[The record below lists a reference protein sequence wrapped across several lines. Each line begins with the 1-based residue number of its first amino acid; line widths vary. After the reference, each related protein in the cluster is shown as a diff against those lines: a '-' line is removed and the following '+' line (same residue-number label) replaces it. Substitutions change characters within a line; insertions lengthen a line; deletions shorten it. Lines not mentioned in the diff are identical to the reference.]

1 MSFVTIGEIL
11 ANILVKNSKNISK
24 NTGFNFKFLLHFS
37 LITNLFLNNN
47 K

>member
-37 LITNLFLNNN
+37 LSNYQFIS
-47 K
+47 KQ